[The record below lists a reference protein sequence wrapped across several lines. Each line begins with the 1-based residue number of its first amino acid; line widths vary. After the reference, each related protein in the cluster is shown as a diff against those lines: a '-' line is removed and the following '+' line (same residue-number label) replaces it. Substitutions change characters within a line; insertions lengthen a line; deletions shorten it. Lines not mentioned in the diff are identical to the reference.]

1 MAIGSRDYP
10 LCESS
15 KARSRLSGLFFVI
28 VSTIIKKKES
38 RFTDLAEEPSNRP
51 GEWKVARFE
60 PTDGRARPSVY
71 WTTLRVG

>member
-15 KARSRLSGLFFVI
+15 KAWLRASGLSCYCFHNKKKKR
-28 VSTIIKKKES
+28 KKKES
-38 RFTDLAEEPSNRP
+38 RFSDTAEEPSSRP

-60 PTDGRARPSVY
+60 PADRRRAG
-71 WTTLRVG
+71 LR